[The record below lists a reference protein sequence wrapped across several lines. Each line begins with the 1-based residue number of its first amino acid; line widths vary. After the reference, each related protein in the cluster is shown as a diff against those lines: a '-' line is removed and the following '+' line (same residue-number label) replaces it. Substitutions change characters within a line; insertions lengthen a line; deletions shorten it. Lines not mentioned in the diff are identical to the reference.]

1 MNVRFKSTDNKN
13 FYYNNLFF
21 DYIFNFEK
29 LRSFFVYDYRD
40 IKFFENRINYL
51 RNTYD
56 SSLRELLCQLLFE
69 YNKEIGASD
78 ETFNNIELLQNK
90 DTFIVIAG
98 QQPAIFTGPIFN
110 IYKITTV
117 IKLASY
123 LSEKLNIKVVPMFW
137 VASDDNDISEVKS
150 VNVFSSNTK
159 ISLDIPEYLKTF
171 CYSKIILPIDEY
183 ENLIRKLLEAL
194 PPSDYKSEII
204 SFFNKSLFF
213 IKNNQNLKGCSL
225 SRFFSIIISRLFK
238 GKGLVL
244 IDPEINLV
252 KKLSKP
258 IIDFDIKKHKEIHG
272 IVNFSG
278 AELISLGYH
287 SQLKLI
293 DDNLDF
299 FINTKN
305 GREKIKF
312 KDESLFMTEK
322 TLHSKKNNAMDEDK
336 IRDFAFKNITDLS
349 LNVVLRPILQDFIL
363 PNIAT
368 ISGPGEISYFAQIR
382 DIYTLFG
389 IEMPIIYPRLSATI
403 VENKILNTLRKIG
416 INYKDL
422 LGNPDIQAKSILKNS
437 IGFDISQFIKDIELD
452 IEEIIKKYKLILK
465 VNNIEGEDAF
475 NRINQNLKK
484 EVDILGKRILS
495 ECKRKNGFIVNSIN
509 KIYNNILPG
518 GCLQERYI
526 NIFEYINKYN
536 FKIIDAIFD
545 NFKVFN
551 FTHKFIEIG

>member
-1 MNVRFKSTDNKN
+1 MNIKFQPTNNKN

-29 LRSFFVYDYRD
+29 LHSFFAYDYRD

-56 SSLRELLCQLLFE
+56 SSLRDSLCQSLFE
-69 YNKEIGASD
+69 YNKEIGAGD

-90 DTFIVIAG
+90 DVFVVIAG
-98 QQPAIFTGPIFN
+98 QQPSIFTGPIFN
-110 IYKITTV
+110 IYKIIAV
-117 IKLASY
+117 IKLAFY

-150 VNVFSSNTK
+150 VNVLSSNTK

-194 PPSDYKSEII
+194 PSSDYKSEII
-204 SFFNKSLFF
+204 NFFNRLLFF

-225 SRFFSIIISRLFK
+225 SRFFSMIITSLFK
-238 GKGLVL
+238 DKGLVL
-244 IDPEINLV
+244 IDPEVNLV

-258 IIDFDIKKHKEIHG
+258 IVDFDIKKHKEIHG
-272 IVNFSG
+272 IINFSG

-287 SQLKLI
+287 SQLKLL
-293 DDNLDF
+293 DNNLDF
-299 FINTKN
+299 FINTNN

-312 KDESLFMTEK
+312 KDENLFITEK
-322 TLHSKKNNAMDEDK
+322 TLQSKKNTMDENG

-368 ISGPGEISYFAQIR
+368 ISGPGEVSYFAQIR

-403 VENKILNTLRKIG
+403 IENKILNTLRKIG
-416 INYKDL
+416 INYNDL
-422 LGNPDIQAKSILKNS
+422 LENPDVQAKSILKNS
-437 IGFDISQFIKDIELD
+437 IGFDINQFTKNIESD
-452 IEEIIKKYKLILK
+452 IEEIINKYKSILK
-465 VNNIEGEDAF
+465 ANDIEGEDAF
-475 NRINQNLKK
+475 NRINQNFKK
-484 EVDILGKRILS
+484 EVDILGKRILA
-495 ECKRKNGFIVNSIN
+495 EYKRKNGFIVDSIN
-509 KIYNNILPG
+509 KIYSNILPG
-518 GCLQERYI
+518 GRLQERYI

-536 FKIIDAIFD
+536 FKIIDDIFNNFKIFD
-545 NFKVFN
+545 
-551 FTHKFIEIG
+551 FTHKFIEVE